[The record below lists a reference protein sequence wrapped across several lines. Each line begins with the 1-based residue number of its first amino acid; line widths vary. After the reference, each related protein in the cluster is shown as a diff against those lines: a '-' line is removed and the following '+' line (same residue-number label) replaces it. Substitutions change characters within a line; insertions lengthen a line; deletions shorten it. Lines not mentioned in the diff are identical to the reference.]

1 MLTGF
6 GIQSDL
12 LAQDLDQWG
21 DILVLLVMAILWVGG
36 ALAKAIT
43 ARKGTQG
50 PRRKLPAKDKSDRRE
65 TWQERLVR
73 KAQEFQRAAEAKT
86 RELEQVATGTIQ
98 KPPHKRP
105 GSPQP
110 PAGKITIR
118 HGARGDSVVVYE
130 RPTPA
135 VVDRDVETNRRKE
148 AQRAVALASQQIAKP
163 RPPEPVTE
171 PLPEKL
177 SPLEPTTVPQV
188 SSAQPVGFQSS
199 DLIDYSDPDALQK
212 AILHC
217 EILGKPLGLREP
229 GWAE

>member
-1 MLTGF
+1 
-6 GIQSDL
+6 
-12 LAQDLDQWG
+12 
-21 DILVLLVMAILWVGG
+21 MAILWLGG

-43 ARKGTQG
+43 ARKGTQQ

-118 HGARGDSVVVYE
+118 HGARGDSVIVYE
-130 RPTPA
+130 HPTPP
-135 VVDRDVETNRRKE
+135 VVDRDVETNRRE
-148 AQRAVALASQQIAKP
+148 ETQRPVVLASQQIAKP
-163 RPPEPVTE
+163 RPPASVTE

-177 SPLEPTTVPQV
+177 SPLEPATGP
-188 SSAQPVGFQSS
+188 QSS
-199 DLIDYSDPDALQK
+199 STQTVRFQPIDLIDYSDPDALKK

-217 EILGKPLGLREP
+217 EIFGKPLGLRAPMEETSP
-229 GWAE
+229 F